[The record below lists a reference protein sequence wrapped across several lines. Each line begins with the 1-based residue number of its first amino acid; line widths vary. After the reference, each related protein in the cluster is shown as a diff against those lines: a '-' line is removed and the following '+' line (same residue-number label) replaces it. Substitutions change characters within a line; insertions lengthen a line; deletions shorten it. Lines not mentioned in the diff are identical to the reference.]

1 MQTFLLE
8 AAVAIGLIVEAVI
21 LSLIKVPK
29 AGIAGVLLVTIL
41 ALVFLHLVLMGLDLS
56 SGEFLGFR

>member
-29 AGIAGVLLVTIL
+29 AYIARVLLVTIL
-41 ALVFLHLVLMGLDLS
+41 ALVFLHLV
-56 SGEFLGFR
+56 

>member
-41 ALVFLHLVLMGLDLS
+41 ALVFLHLV
-56 SGEFLGFR
+56 

>member
-21 LSLIKVPK
+21 LSLIKVSK

-41 ALVFLHLVLMGLDLS
+41 ALVFLHLV
-56 SGEFLGFR
+56 